1 MKTVG
6 ELIEILKNFDLD
18 MPVVYRK
25 NEGDGA
31 YSDWE
36 MHSPGDNY
44 CPGGAVVFSSFQPFD
59 YSEVNNPAQAAT

>member
-1 MKTVG
+1 MRTVG
-6 ELIEILKNFDLD
+6 ELMEILKNFDPG

-25 NEGDGA
+25 AERDGG
-31 YSDWE
+31 YIDYE

-59 YSEVNNPAQAAT
+59 YSDAQKVGSP